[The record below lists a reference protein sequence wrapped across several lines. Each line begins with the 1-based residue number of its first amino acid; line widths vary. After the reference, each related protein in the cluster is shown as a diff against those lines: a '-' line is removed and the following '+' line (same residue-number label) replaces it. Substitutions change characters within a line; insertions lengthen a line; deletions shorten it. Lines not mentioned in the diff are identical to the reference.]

1 MAWDEV
7 RKICLDYTV
16 HGLSIISQL
25 ARDSTSPFRF
35 MYVSGSASE
44 RDQSKKPMFLGDYL
58 LMRGQV
64 ETKVL
69 DFAKDSGGAM
79 EACVAKPGMIDG
91 PGRQGLIQRAVIN
104 AGHSLIRFPKVDVKE
119 VAATLLDQAMNGF
132 EKETLENEDL
142 IRIGQKVLSAQE
154 KSS

>member
-1 MAWDEV
+1 
-7 RKICLDYTV
+7 
-16 HGLSIISQL
+16 
-25 ARDSTSPFRF
+25 
-35 MYVSGSASE
+35 
-44 RDQSKKPMFLGDYL
+44 
-58 LMRGQV
+58 V

-69 DFAKDSGGAM
+69 DFAKESGGAM

-119 VAATLLDQAMNGF
+119 VAATLLDQALNGF

-142 IRIGQKVLSAQE
+142 IRIGQKILSAQE
-154 KSS
+154 KSG